1 MNVNPQIQQTFIG
14 TDVSK
19 LTIDV
24 SIITID
30 GFDQYQQFDN
40 NVKGF
45 RKLETWLKSTNLFS
59 FDTALFCME
68 HTGIYTREYVNY
80 LLLHDAKVWMESAL
94 HLKRSMG
101 MTRGKND
108 KIDSYRIAR
117 YAMTNADK
125 VKLVLLSNKTL
136 ILIKD
141 LMSNRDRINKS
152 CQSIKVSIRE
162 MERVDKTTG
171 KELSRLNKAALN
183 GLAKSKAAIEKRI
196 LELIN
201 QDDELKKIYELITSI
216 KGVGQI
222 LATELIVYTHL
233 FSRMNNAKQLA
244 CYCGVAPFAH
254 TSGTS
259 IKGRMGTSNFANM
272 NLKSTLHLAALSST
286 RYVPDI
292 KKYYERKVAE
302 GKSKMSVL
310 NAIRNKILQRV
321 IAVVNRGT
329 PYKENYQE
337 INLVNS

>member
-1 MNVNPQIQQTFIG
+1 
-14 TDVSK
+14 
-19 LTIDV
+19 
-24 SIITID
+24 
-30 GFDQYQQFDN
+30 
-40 NVKGF
+40 
-45 RKLETWLKSTNLFS
+45 
-59 FDTALFCME
+59 
-68 HTGIYTREYVNY
+68 
-80 LLLHDAKVWMESAL
+80 
-94 HLKRSMG
+94 
-101 MTRGKND
+101 
-108 KIDSYRIAR
+108 
-117 YAMTNADK
+117 
-125 VKLVLLSNKTL
+125 
-136 ILIKD
+136 
-141 LMSNRDRINKS
+141 
-152 CQSIKVSIRE
+152 

-222 LATELIVYTHL
+222 LATELIVYTHV

-244 CYCGVAPFAH
+244 CYCGVAPFSH

-286 RYVPDI
+286 RYVPDL
-292 KKYYERKVAE
+292 KQYYERKVAE

-329 PYKENYQE
+329 PYVENYAE
-337 INLVNS
+337 INLEYS